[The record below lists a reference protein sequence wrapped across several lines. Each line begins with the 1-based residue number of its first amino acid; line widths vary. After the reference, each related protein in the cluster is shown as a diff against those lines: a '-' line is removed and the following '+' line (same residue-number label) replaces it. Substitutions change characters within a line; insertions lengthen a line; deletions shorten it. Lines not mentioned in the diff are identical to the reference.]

1 MSHIIDLHLLDIITK
16 RYSTM
21 TAIHLNTINAD
32 GISIF
37 YREAG
42 PPEAPTLLLL
52 HGFPS
57 SSHQYRN
64 LIPLLSKKYHL
75 LAPDLPGFGFTEIPE
90 SRNYKYTFDSLTTSI
105 ESFLN
110 ELNVQKFSIYIFD
123 YGAPVGLRLALRH
136 PHAIQSIISQNGNAY
151 TEGLG
156 DFWTPLQKMWT
167 AKTPEDLSAS
177 KESIKSILSLDST
190 KWQYITG
197 TPSSHLHNIAPE
209 SYTLDYALLSRPGNA
224 EIQLDLF
231 YDYRTNLD
239 FYPAFQQFFR
249 ESNVPI
255 LAVWGKNDEIFV
267 TAGAEAFKRD
277 CGDLVVEFLD
287 AGHFALETNVEEI
300 ADAILRFKEKF
311 AL

>member
-1 MSHIIDLHLLDIITK
+1 
-16 RYSTM
+16 M
-21 TAIHLNTINAD
+21 TAIHLKTIDAD
-32 GISIF
+32 GINIF

-42 PPEAPTLLLL
+42 PSDAPTLLLL

-64 LIPLLSKKYHL
+64 LIPLLSKKYHI

-110 ELNVQKFSIYIFD
+110 KLNVQKYSIYIFD

-136 PHAIQSIISQNGNAY
+136 PDAIQSIISQNGNAY

-156 DFWTPLQKMWT
+156 GFWAPLQKMWA
-167 AKTPEDLSAS
+167 AKTPEDLATS
-177 KESIKSILSLDST
+177 KEPVKSIMSLDST

-197 TPSSHLHNIAPE
+197 TPASHLHKIAPE

-239 FYPAFQQFFR
+239 FYPEFQKFFR
-249 ESNVPI
+249 DSNVPI
-255 LAVWGKNDEIFV
+255 LAVWGKNDDIFV
-267 TAGAEAFKRD
+267 PAGAEAFKRD
-277 CGDLVVEFLD
+277 CRNLVVEFLD